1 MEVFVGG
8 DLYSSLAIDTLDF
21 YTNKDM
27 NAHSY
32 YPEWKSLRT
41 QIHRFTPLPGNRLP
55 IYDFTPAVNLEVI
68 EDSTMNISVRCSDAH
83 GNITTRLYTLLGGG
97 SFEQALESSQSTSV
111 FCPAMPSTET
121 ILEDGGVKV
130 VWPKR
135 SFYSRENASLQLFSN
150 GEFFIGPEDA
160 ALAKS
165 FRVHINDLEW
175 DLSKLVAVRLSEK
188 GIRMGVE
195 VCKLQENLVTFS
207 SRIMGR
213 YKLVRDTIAPRLL
226 PKFSASPL
234 VSNGDLVFH
243 LEDDLSGVS
252 KVEGFIDSKWVLL
265 RWDPKKKTAIYTASD
280 LHHIP
285 GVKSQITVRVEDA
298 VGNESFWIGSVEMGQ

>member
-1 MEVFVGG
+1 
-8 DLYSSLAIDTLDF
+8 
-21 YTNKDM
+21 
-27 NAHSY
+27 
-32 YPEWKSLRT
+32 
-41 QIHRFTPLPGNRLP
+41 
-55 IYDFTPAVNLEVI
+55 
-68 EDSTMNISVRCSDAH
+68 
-83 GNITTRLYTLLGGG
+83 
-97 SFEQALESSQSTSV
+97 
-111 FCPAMPSTET
+111 
-121 ILEDGGVKV
+121 
-130 VWPKR
+130 
-135 SFYSRENASLQLFSN
+135 
-150 GEFFIGPEDA
+150 
-160 ALAKS
+160 
-165 FRVHINDLEW
+165 
-175 DLSKLVAVRLSEK
+175 
-188 GIRMGVE
+188 MGVE

-265 RWDPKKKTAIYTASD
+265 RWDPKKNTAVYTASD